1 MPPSEKALHVE
12 RAMQFSLVS
21 DPPGTS
27 LQDRA
32 LQARNELVTKLLG
45 HWQRLAEVQLLYYEP
60 GGTSAFQRLPQSL
73 NCMVEDHDRYVPN
86 IEDEGI
92 DGDEKLYLQYL
103 EETRQS
109 RAAVA
114 KKLADEVIRACQD
127 AYEALPRA
135 RTFEARVMLFDKDG
149 SIETGPSQKF
159 PASSLGQLQTSDE
172 PDDDDLGRS
181 GGPLDEL
188 VRTIKQL
195 VSHNANAADQ
205 MRIEKADI
213 HQRYIELT
221 DKNMSMLDK
230 FKDLTEMA
238 LTHSTLP
245 PEHYELEAT
254 KLQMRNES
262 HRAAMI
268 ANTKAA
274 MAHERQ
280 QTVQAFIREN
290 PNFLQDLLATVATL
304 YQQHTGAP
312 PTDVPPYTS
321 HVGDAGEAPSEHER
335 HDEDEGEGEGEG
347 EGVHDT
353 SATPDATQSPPS
365 APPHNTREASGT
377 RNTSKTRN
385 AARANKPSL
394 CRGARKLHAL
404 LNTSTIAAMERSLA
418 PDHWRALSPL
428 LSCTDEAEFRHHINA
443 LTEALSQLPRGS
455 LIRFQMGLLKSIPLD
470 VRKPLTE
477 LLGSYGLR
485 IH

>member
-1 MPPSEKALHVE
+1 
-12 RAMQFSLVS
+12 MQFSLVS
-21 DPPGTS
+21 DPPGTT

-32 LQARNELVTKLLG
+32 LQARNELVTKLLSD
-45 HWQRLAEVQLLYYEP
+45 WQRLAEVQLLYYEP

-73 NCMVEDHDRYVPN
+73 NCMVEDHDRYIPK
-86 IEDEGI
+86 IDDEGI

-103 EETRQS
+103 EETKQS

-114 KKLADEVIRACQD
+114 KKLADAVIRACQD

-149 SIETGPSQKF
+149 GIEPGPSQKF

-172 PDDDDLGRS
+172 SSDDDLGRS

-195 VSHNANAADQ
+195 VSHNSTAADQ
-205 MRIEKADI
+205 MRLEKAEI
-213 HQRYIELT
+213 HQRYIDLT
-221 DKNMSMLDK
+221 DKNMDMLDK

-238 LTHSTLP
+238 LTHSQLP

-254 KLQMRNES
+254 KLQMRTDS
-262 HRAAMI
+262 QRAAMQ

-312 PTDVPPYTS
+312 PTDAPPYTS
-321 HVGDAGEAPSEHER
+321 HVGDVGEAHTEHDH
-335 HDEDEGEGEGEG
+335 HDESET
-347 EGVHDT
+347 VHDT
-353 SATPDATQSPPS
+353 SATHDATQSPPS

-377 RNTSKTRN
+377 DNRPGTGNTPG
-385 AARANKPSL
+385 ANKPSL

-418 PDHWRALSPL
+418 PDHWRALAPL

-455 LIRFQMGLLKSIPLD
+455 LIRFQMGLLKSIPRD